1 MNIIRILSIPFNCL
15 FAVGCAYLSLV
26 SVAATLIAIFT
37 YPVVILFL
45 VPIAWALGSAAR
57 DFSANVRKTTREEL
71 PFLAKKFD
79 GIKFRQLVTTRY
91 LGVFS
96 ILACFGLG
104 ILWQFLK

>member
-15 FAVGCAYLSLV
+15 LAVGCAYLSLL
-26 SVAATLIAIFT
+26 SFAATLIAIFT
-37 YPVVILFL
+37 FPVLILL
-45 VPIAWALGSAAR
+45 LAPIAWVLGATAR
-57 DFSANVRKTTREEL
+57 DLFVDVQKTLRTEL
-71 PFLAKKFD
+71 PILAKKFD
-79 GIKFRQLVTTRY
+79 SVKFRQLLSTRH